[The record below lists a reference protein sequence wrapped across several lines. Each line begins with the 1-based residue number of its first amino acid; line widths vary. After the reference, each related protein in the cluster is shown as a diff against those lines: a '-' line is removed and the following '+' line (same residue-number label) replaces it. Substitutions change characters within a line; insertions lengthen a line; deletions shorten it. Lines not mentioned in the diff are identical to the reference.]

1 MCTFKLIA
9 VSDYGLYRKFGGN
22 GTLEEYAE
30 FLAKLAAPG
39 KEYLPRRE
47 ANERGTDV
55 PVRKANGRGKNVP
68 VGKANGRGKN
78 VPVGKA
84 NGKCADASVQE
95 KFPKRPDM
103 LIVREKNLPEE
114 AYLELFGR
122 IWNLLETIKGPS
134 ALLIPHTHL
143 PTAHKT
149 GCFFRQIFL
158 PYN

>member
-1 MCTFKLIA
+1 M
-9 VSDYGLYRKFGGN
+9 
-22 GTLEEYAE
+22 EEYAE

-55 PVRKANGRGKNVP
+55 PVR
-68 VGKANGRGKN
+68 KANGRGKN

-122 IWNLLETIKGPS
+122 IWNLLGTIKGPS

-143 PTAHKT
+143 PTAHKPKSASAAVSFENISA
-149 GCFFRQIFL
+149 GACFFQK
-158 PYN
+158 